1 MIVTTA
7 IIIIIIISSTTIPT
21 IVPTII
27 EAPEPVVVVT
37 VLLIV
42 DGGVDIVASEECNEV
57 VCVVVDDTI
66 VSVGKDPLVLDI
78 VNVLNNGILTVCY
91 TIVYDVPVTSTVK
104 YVTDI
109 QLLHVGYKIINYFTN
124 LIVTK
129 CQ

>member
-27 EAPEPVVVVT
+27 ETAPEPVVVVT
-37 VLLIV
+37 VLVIV
-42 DGGVDIVASEECNEV
+42 DGGIDIVASEECNEV

-91 TIVYDVPVTSTVK
+91 TSI
-104 YVTDI
+104 
-109 QLLHVGYKIINYFTN
+109 
-124 LIVTK
+124 
-129 CQ
+129 